1 MSFDKYSEQKTPQQA
16 PMRREAPV
24 TPEPPQRIAE
34 LLNGRRRPQFDQNA
48 GFHGGPSA
56 RRKGRQMVA
65 WSWLASVIDTLILVS
80 LSCVFLITFSLI
92 ANISL
97 GKIMTVARVNHSQP
111 ALFLEVLLLL
121 GWIYLVT
128 VRSILGFTLGEW
140 ACDLRLGQP
149 HERLRSGYVF
159 RVALRS
165 SLIILTGIF
174 TFPLLSLLLGK
185 DIAGSVS
192 GLRLFSLK

>member
-1 MSFDKYSEQKTPQQA
+1 
-16 PMRREAPV
+16 
-24 TPEPPQRIAE
+24 
-34 LLNGRRRPQFDQNA
+34 
-48 GFHGGPSA
+48 
-56 RRKGRQMVA
+56 
-65 WSWLASVIDTLILVS
+65 
-80 LSCVFLITFSLI
+80 
-92 ANISL
+92 
-97 GKIMTVARVNHSQP
+97 MTVARVNHSQP